1 MHLARA
7 IPATRNRDRA
17 VACFVRLRASM
28 EVRVRNAFGREL
40 GTAAVTVLLLAFCAP
55 VRAQQYLWADAFG
68 NSSATASSAG
78 VAVDGQG
85 DVVIGGSFSGSV
97 NFGTGATQA
106 SGGPDGFVAE
116 YSGVDGRPQWVQHI
130 GGSGAVTNVN
140 AVAADSAGGV
150 YIAGSFTSAV
160 SFPGGSFTSAGSSDA
175 FVMKL
180 DANGAY
186 VWSVKIGGTGG
197 DIAYGVDTDA
207 SGNVLVTGYFSGTAD
222 FGGTRLVSSGASGF
236 VAKYSPGGQYLWG
249 KALGGGASDWAV
261 GTSVVAGV
269 NGAVAVTGRFSGS
282 VNFGGGALTS
292 AGLTDIFLAMYDTNG
307 THLWSRALGGAG
319 SDNGSGVAV
328 DGNGNPVITGSFYN
342 NVDFGSGQPLQ
353 GASDRAS
360 IFVAKYTAGGSY
372 LWAKSFTDV
381 TTPAGYSADVVA
393 NGIAVDGSGNI
404 ALTGGLTGNVNFGGG
419 LLSGSSKDIFMAEFD
434 ASGAYRWAQR
444 FVASFPDAGFGITFD
459 ANANVLM
466 AGTFQ
471 QAVNFGGGTL
481 SPGSGNAFVA
491 KYGSTTTQNSPTA
504 TPTQT
509 AVPPAPTFTFTATT
523 TSTRSATPTQTSTP
537 VSTATV
543 TWTATPTRTFTVTQT
558 LAPTKTWTPTSTATL
573 TFTPTRSLTPTAT
586 ATATLTRSP
595 TSTPTYTSTRTSTP
609 TWTPTRTATQTFTW
623 TSSPTQTATR
633 TSTPTNTA
641 TFTRTSS
648 QTPTNTATLTWSPT
662 ATSTRTAT
670 VTLTPTRTPTP
681 TSTWTSPPTQTPS
694 HTLTPVATATATS
707 TSTSTW
713 TATPSQTST
722 MTLSPTPT
730 STFTPVTAAV
740 SGVVSY
746 FGTGWPVSGA
756 TVQLMPP
763 PLQAATAPGIQTD
776 ASGQFTFN
784 AATGT
789 NCQIEPQKTGGT
801 NNAVTAFDAVYA
813 LQAAVGQRTL
823 NAEQEL
829 ACDVNGNGA
838 VTAFDAS
845 LILQYTVGLIN
856 SFPIAQ
862 TCESDWAFLP
872 TAAPASNEQ
881 MLDPQMLQGS
891 CQPGSIAYQPLLGQV
906 SGQNFTAVLFG
917 DCNGSWQP
925 PAGSAALS
933 AADISP
939 AQVRFGRSRQ
949 LGTRLR
955 VPLRVQSSGAFQ
967 ALEVKMQYD
976 AARLTLRGVH
986 QVGEAQAALVESNA
1000 SMPGRLAVGLANAQP
1015 LHSGTV
1021 LVLEFSTRGGR
1032 AAASTLRVAQASVH

>member
-1 MHLARA
+1 M
-7 IPATRNRDRA
+7 
-17 VACFVRLRASM
+17 ACFVRLRAGM

-68 NSSATASSAG
+68 SSTATTSSAG

-97 NFGTGATQA
+97 DFGKGTTRA

-116 YSGVDGRPQWVQHI
+116 YSGVGGQAQWFVDI
-130 GGSGAVTNVN
+130 GGAGAITNVN

-150 YIAGSFTSAV
+150 YVAGSFTSAV
-160 SFPGGSFTSAGSSDA
+160 SFPGGSLTSAGSSDA
-175 FVMKL
+175 FLMKF

-186 VWSVKIGGTGG
+186 VWSVKIGGTGA
-197 DIAYGVDTDA
+197 DAAYGVDVDVN
-207 SGNVLVTGYFSGTAD
+207 GNVVLTGYFSGTAD
-222 FGGTRLVSSGASGF
+222 FGGTRLVSSSASGF

-249 KALGGGASDWAV
+249 KALGGSGWAV
-261 GTSVVAGV
+261 GTSISATV
-269 NGAVAVTGRFSGS
+269 NGQIAVTGRFSSS
-282 VNFGGGALTS
+282 VDFGGGTLSS
-292 AGLTDIFLAMYDTNG
+292 AGGTDIFLAMYDTNG
-307 THLWSRALGGAG
+307 THQWSRALGAAG
-319 SDNGSGVAV
+319 SDNGTGVAT
-328 DGNGNPVITGSFYN
+328 DGSGNPVITGTFYN
-342 NVDFGSGQPLQ
+342 NVDFGSGQQLP

-381 TTPAGYSADVVA
+381 TTPVGYSADAVA
-393 NGIAVDGSGNI
+393 NGVAVDGSGNI

-434 ASGAYRWAQR
+434 AAGGYRWAQR
-444 FVASFPDAGFGITFD
+444 FVASFPDAGYGVNVD
-459 ANANVLM
+459 SNANVLIT
-466 AGTFQ
+466 GTFQ

-481 SPGSGNAFVA
+481 SPGSANAFVA
-491 KYGSTTTQNSPTA
+491 KYAPATTQNPPTA
-504 TPTQT
+504 TPTHT
-509 AVPPAPTFTFTATT
+509 AVPPAPTFTFTATN
-523 TSTRSATPTQTSTP
+523 TSAATFTRSATPTPTSTP

-558 LAPTKTWTPTSTATL
+558 LAPTKTWTPTGTATL

-633 TSTPTNTA
+633 TSTPINTA
-641 TFTRTSS
+641 TFTRTPSR
-648 QTPTNTATLTWSPT
+648 TPTNTATLTWSPT

-681 TSTWTSPPTQTPS
+681 TATRTSPPTRTPS
-694 HTLTPVATATATS
+694 HTLTPVATSTATT

-746 FGTGWPVSGA
+746 YGSSWPVSGA

-763 PLQAATAPGIQTD
+763 PLQAPNAPGIQTD
-776 ASGQFTFN
+776 ASGQFSFD

-789 NCQIEPQKTGGT
+789 DCRIEPQKTGGGAS
-801 NNAVTAFDAVYA
+801 AVTAFDAVWA
-813 LQAAVGQRTL
+813 LQVAVGQRNLT
-823 NAEQEL
+823 AEQEL
-829 ACDVNGNGA
+829 ACDVTGNGA

-845 LILQYTVGLIN
+845 LILQYTVGLIS
-856 SFPIAQ
+856 SFPVAQ
-862 TCESDWAFLP
+862 NCGSDWAFLP
-872 TAAPASNEQ
+872 TAAAASNEQ
-881 MLDPQMLQGS
+881 MLDPQMLPGG

-925 PAGSAALS
+925 PAGGAALS
-933 AADISP
+933 APDISP
-939 AQVRFGRSRQ
+939 AQVRFGRGRQ

-955 VPLRVQSSGAFQ
+955 VPLHVKSSSGFQ
-967 ALEVKMQYD
+967 ALEAKVQYD
-976 AARLTLRGVH
+976 AAQLTFRGVH
-986 QVGEAQAALVESNA
+986 QVGEAQAALVERNA
-1000 SMPGRLAVGLANAQP
+1000 SMPGHLVVGLASAQP

-1021 LVLEFSTRGGR
+1021 LVLEFSSRGGR
-1032 AAASTLRVAQASVH
+1032 AAASTLHVAQASVH